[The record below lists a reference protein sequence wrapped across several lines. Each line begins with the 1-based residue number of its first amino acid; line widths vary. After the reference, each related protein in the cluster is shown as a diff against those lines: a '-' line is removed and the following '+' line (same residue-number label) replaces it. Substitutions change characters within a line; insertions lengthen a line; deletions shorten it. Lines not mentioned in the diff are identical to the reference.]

1 MIVTNKTNYDKERPH
16 NKARLTMRNNLSKIA
31 GLTVVFILML
41 CMHSFAQSES
51 PVGIEFDKDSERIDI
66 KTGSKLPDYKE
77 AKRGSIQFF
86 FGRLDTPEKG
96 FYYFFDGRGFQDIK
110 SLALIRK
117 MPRLGAWAIVGSRG
131 WRGVENPTVRTNPLT
146 VCEIGHHAVSFI
158 PINPVTEKPD
168 RRVHVLLDDLSGIQW
183 REIDHWVA
191 TMDQKEFDD
200 AQGTFY

>member
-1 MIVTNKTNYDKERPH
+1 
-16 NKARLTMRNNLSKIA
+16 MRNNLLKIA
-31 GLTVVFILML
+31 GLTAVLISML

-66 KTGSKLPDYKE
+66 KTGSKLPDYRLV
-77 AKRGSIQFF
+77 KRGSIQFF
-86 FGRLDTPEKG
+86 FGRLDTPEEG
-96 FYYFFDGRGFQDIK
+96 FYYFFDGRSFQNIK

-131 WRGVENPTVRTNPLT
+131 WRGAESATVRTNPLT

-158 PINPVTEKPD
+158 PINPVTKKPD
-168 RRVHVLLDDLSGIQW
+168 QRAHVLLDDLYGIQW

-191 TMDQKEFDD
+191 TMDQEEFDD